1 MRNPRLSNLPTPF
14 SPSYRQP
21 VENVSAPFV
30 ENPSQK
36 PSPTPPKSPFPLLL
50 SLPLDRHPNPSTGFR
65 SMEYPVVLPR
75 LPRGCRCL
83 TLPRVK
89 HVGFQCCLFPY
100 PFTSFCPVIQVLPSG
115 LRFRTDL
122 LIEDV
127 WLSRIRTPPVC
138 AQAKGDSLCCVPSL
152 LLKESVGVFKD
163 GAALTVPLSSNT
175 RPWSS
180 VRRPIDGLFVAL

>member
-14 SPSYRQP
+14 SPFYRQP

-65 SMEYPVVLPR
+65 SMEYPVVL
-75 LPRGCRCL
+75 LCSPRGCRCL

-89 HVGFQCCLFPY
+89 QPAFSAASSPTLSLSFIHCSQVYPPILLFRDRLIGYGLSVNDSIWPPLAFRQRIWPLCHRY
-100 PFTSFCPVIQVLPSG
+100 PCF
-115 LRFRTDL
+115 
-122 LIEDV
+122 
-127 WLSRIRTPPVC
+127 
-138 AQAKGDSLCCVPSL
+138 
-152 LLKESVGVFKD
+152 
-163 GAALTVPLSSNT
+163 
-175 RPWSS
+175 
-180 VRRPIDGLFVAL
+180 